1 MIRDLIVLISEN
13 QRIFLKKCS
22 RKDKSFKPFTE
33 FYQTTMEEGF
43 HERTGFTGENAERMG
58 FHGKERDFTVEH
70 GIITER
76 NRISQEIRTGE
87 NGILQEKTGFYGSK
101 LDRTG
106 ENGISRERTGE
117 NGVSRERT
125 GFHGRGTVIHGRERE
140 RMGFHGRERVFTGE
154 ER

>member
-1 MIRDLIVLISEN
+1 M
-13 QRIFLKKCS
+13 
-22 RKDKSFKPFTE
+22 
-33 FYQTTMEEGF
+33 
-43 HERTGFTGENAERMG
+43 GFTGI
-58 FHGKERDFTVEH
+58 ERDFTVEH

-101 LDRTG
+101 LDWTGEDGRERDRISRERTG
-106 ENGISRERTGE
+106 ENGVRGFTGENGFSRERNGNSRERTGE

-125 GFHGRGTVIHGRERE
+125 GLHGRGTVIHERERE